1 MEVATGGI
9 KDHLH
14 RYKTAYSIGAG
25 IIIGVSVAVLAGHIM
40 KKSFISSEL
49 LGTASSE
56 LLGTG
61 KRMTSFIF
69 NPSTKGGDINVQ
81 QIIEALRPGPPSW
94 VVRCL
99 ETGEVFSSQRAAA
112 IANDLAES
120 DLSRHLNGLRELR
133 EGLHFERIC
142 MAA

>member
-25 IIIGVSVAVLAGHIM
+25 IIVGVSVAVLAGHIM

-49 LGTASSE
+49 LGT
-56 LLGTG
+56 G

-69 NPSTKGGDINVQ
+69 NPST
-81 QIIEALRPGPPSW
+81 
-94 VVRCL
+94 
-99 ETGEVFSSQRAAA
+99 FSK
-112 IANDLAES
+112 
-120 DLSRHLNGLRELR
+120 
-133 EGLHFERIC
+133 
-142 MAA
+142 